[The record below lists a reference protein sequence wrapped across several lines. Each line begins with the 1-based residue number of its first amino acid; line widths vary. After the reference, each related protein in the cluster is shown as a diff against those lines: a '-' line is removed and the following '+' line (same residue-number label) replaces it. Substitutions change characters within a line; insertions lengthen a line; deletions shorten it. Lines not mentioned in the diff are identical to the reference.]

1 MNIRQNLKKRPLLF
15 RSKIGIFDIFLKGCM
30 KKVLKIYRSI
40 IIENFKTVPVN
51 PIKWWPFKVFTK
63 SHKSPL
69 LIANIVKD
77 LVSDL
82 RQFLTTESPWK
93 IMKNAFYFILK
104 AIFVLKMFVLTV
116 WSCGKNG
123 LIRKMKLISKI
134 MTSQPG

>member
-1 MNIRQNLKKRPLLF
+1 
-15 RSKIGIFDIFLKGCM
+15 M

-82 RQFLTTESPWK
+82 RQVLTTESP
-93 IMKNAFYFILK
+93 
-104 AIFVLKMFVLTV
+104 
-116 WSCGKNG
+116 
-123 LIRKMKLISKI
+123 
-134 MTSQPG
+134 